1 MIFKT
6 SAGFKAFAIISIALI
21 SVVLAGNRPV
31 CAGAA
36 DYPLPHVQSRR
47 PDAIIVGQSQTPATP
62 PQTNSRTSESSESES
77 GTPEE
82 QNSQAAEREA
92 LRDFR
97 PTEKIK
103 ADQAVDFPY
112 DI

>member
-1 MIFKT
+1 MI
-6 SAGFKAFAIISIALI
+6 AVALTGI
-21 SVVLAGNRPV
+21 VFLDNRPV

-36 DYPLPHVQSRR
+36 DYPLPHVQSRG
-47 PDAIIVGQSQTPATP
+47 PDAIIVGQSQTPAAP
-62 PQTNSRTSESSESES
+62 PQTNSRTSESSETES

-82 QNSQAAEREA
+82 QNSQAAKKEA
-92 LRDFR
+92 LKDFR
-97 PTEKIK
+97 PTEQIE